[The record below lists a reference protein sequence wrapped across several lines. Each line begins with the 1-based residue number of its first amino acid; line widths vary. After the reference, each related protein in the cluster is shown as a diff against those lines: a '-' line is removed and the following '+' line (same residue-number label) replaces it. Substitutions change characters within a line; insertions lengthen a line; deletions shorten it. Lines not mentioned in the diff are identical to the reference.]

1 MAEAGWTLFWRGVL
15 LWTGRTLM
23 RLPFVTI
30 VLAVTMAACGQDRIV
45 LYVGPDQ
52 VPCTGVADQLCM
64 LVREDPAGD
73 WEYFYDPIRGF
84 DYEPGYNYTL
94 LVRRDRVS
102 PVAADASSLRW
113 TLVRILDKERAAGIA
128 G

>member
-1 MAEAGWTLFWRGVL
+1 MAEAGWTLFWRSVVSL
-15 LWTGRTLM
+15 DRRIPV